1 MGVEGVAW
9 ERWDLH
15 PCLAPARPRRVL
27 FLSQN
32 AIFWDVYPQTCDLCR
47 EQHRT
52 LIPGQTPAWVA
63 SELWF
68 PPSAA
73 QTVLPRT
80 LHHHLCPV
88 HSVHFLPIS
97 RQIRPRDQQRSLRK
111 RCEKGALPR
120 ACSQQGHNLDQ
131 GSRPLRLSNM
141 KNIEPE
147 SRTQRHSRV

>member
-1 MGVEGVAW
+1 MVCVGVEGVACGTCI
-9 ERWDLH
+9 
-15 PCLAPARPRRVL
+15 PALAPARPRRVL

-32 AIFWDVYPQTCDLCR
+32 AIFWDIYPQTYDLCG

-52 LIPGQTPAWVA
+52 LRPGQTPAWVT

-80 LHHHLCPV
+80 LHHLCPV
-88 HSVHFLPIS
+88 HSVHFLPVS
-97 RQIRPRDQQRSLRK
+97 RQIRPRDPLRSLRK

-147 SRTQRHSRV
+147 SRTQRYSRV